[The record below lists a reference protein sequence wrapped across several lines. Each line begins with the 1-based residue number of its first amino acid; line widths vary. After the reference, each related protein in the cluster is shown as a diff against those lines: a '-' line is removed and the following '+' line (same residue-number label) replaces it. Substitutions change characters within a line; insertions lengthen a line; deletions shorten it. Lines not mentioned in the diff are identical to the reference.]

1 MWGGEQYAI
10 TAPHVGAGVEV
21 LSFAFPERYRPR
33 AQWITDRALEGA
45 KGLPR
50 TVRIERMGRDIYAE
64 WGASSH
70 GVKPY
75 FIYLRRVAA

>member
-10 TAPHVGAGVEV
+10 TAPRVGAGIEV
-21 LSFAFPERYRPR
+21 LSFCFLEAHRAR
-33 AQWITDRALEGA
+33 AQRLVDQVLAGSTDV
-45 KGLPR
+45 PR
-50 TVRIERMGRDIYAE
+50 QARIERAGRDVYAE

-75 FIYLRRVAA
+75 FVYLRGVR